1 MQSDIQNSDTGMHQK
16 VDKSFTFT
24 KRQNDKTSRM
34 KRKIGKS
41 SDTET
46 KCTDSEESQRSEV
59 PKRSCVINQH
69 QPDDDG
75 ESDVVNELVSQ
86 QQSSGNKIVQSCR
99 NKTECGNK
107 NGAKAGLVD
116 AAVERQQQAGLIS
129 KPVDNRNIGVEEYHP
144 TTDLNTLNNAQDV
157 LPVQARGNSDESLQR
172 GKHLPN
178 DTITDIS
185 LINMNIDSPNNVREL
200 DSQKINLEDIE
211 EGSSTNTI
219 ILNNACSTIRA
230 NTPEYGV
237 KQEVET
243 TWVDNNEN
251 EARTI
256 YNEKVESQQ
265 IENDIYEMSI
275 TGYED
280 GQMLAQ
286 GLHDT
291 FACLTLH

>member
-1 MQSDIQNSDTGMHQK
+1 
-16 VDKSFTFT
+16 
-24 KRQNDKTSRM
+24 
-34 KRKIGKS
+34 
-41 SDTET
+41 
-46 KCTDSEESQRSEV
+46 
-59 PKRSCVINQH
+59 
-69 QPDDDG
+69 
-75 ESDVVNELVSQ
+75 
-86 QQSSGNKIVQSCR
+86 
-99 NKTECGNK
+99 
-107 NGAKAGLVD
+107 
-116 AAVERQQQAGLIS
+116 
-129 KPVDNRNIGVEEYHP
+129 
-144 TTDLNTLNNAQDV
+144 
-157 LPVQARGNSDESLQR
+157 
-172 GKHLPN
+172 
-178 DTITDIS
+178 
-185 LINMNIDSPNNVREL
+185 MNIDSPNNVREL

-230 NTPEYGV
+230 NIPEYGV
-237 KQEVET
+237 RQEVES

-291 FACLTLH
+291 FACLTLTTDRHELDNLQRQIENNECDN